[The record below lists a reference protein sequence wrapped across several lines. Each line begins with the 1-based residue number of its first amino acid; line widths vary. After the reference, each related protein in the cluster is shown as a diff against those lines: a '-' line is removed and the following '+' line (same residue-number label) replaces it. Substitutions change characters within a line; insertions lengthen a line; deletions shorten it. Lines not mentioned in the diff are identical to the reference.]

1 MGLYL
6 MVGLMAGLAVIALQS
21 PSVAL
26 AQAPGGEVI
35 VVQDLWEVRFPGLIV
50 FDLTA
55 QSPKQIVEVR
65 LRFRT
70 LGNRI
75 WSYGYPD
82 FEPGQRVTTTF
93 NLTATAGDFLP
104 LDAQL

>member
-55 QSPKQIVEVR
+55 QSPKQIVEAVSYTH
-65 LRFRT
+65 LT
-70 LGNRI
+70 L
-75 WSYGYPD
+75 P
-82 FEPGQRVTTTF
+82 TK
-93 NLTATAGDFLP
+93 A
-104 LDAQL
+104 